1 MRWLKGCFFLYLCCL
16 FSPQDVFAAP
26 AKGSSANFVATDL
39 RGRVIELK
47 NYRGKVV
54 LVDFWASWC
63 EPCKVAMPFYQE
75 LQKQFPEKLV
85 VLGVSLDEDR
95 EALHAALRKRP
106 VDFKILHD
114 PSGKIAEYFS
124 VEAMPSS
131 FILDAKGRVQFEHH
145 GFVEA
150 DKASI
155 IEWIQGVLTK

>member
-1 MRWLKGCFFLYLCCL
+1 MNYLRGYVLLYLLCL
-16 FSPQDVFAAP
+16 LYPQDVFATP
-26 AKGSSANFVATDL
+26 VKGEEVSFVATDL

-47 NYRGKVV
+47 DYRGKVV

-63 EPCKVAMPFYQE
+63 EPCKVAMPFYQA
-75 LQKQFPEKLV
+75 LQKRFPEKLV
-85 VLGVSLDEDR
+85 VLGVSMDEDR
-95 EALHAALRKRP
+95 AALQAALKKRP

-131 FILDAKGRVQFEHH
+131 FILDARGRLQFEHR

-150 DKASI
+150 DKARI
-155 IEWIQGVLTK
+155 IKWIQGLVVQ

>member
-16 FSPQDVFAAP
+16 FSSQDVFAAP
-26 AKGSSANFVATDL
+26 VKGGEVDFVAFDL
-39 RGRVIELK
+39 AGRSVELK
-47 NYRGKVV
+47 HYRGKVV

-85 VLGVSLDEDR
+85 VLGVSMDEDR
-95 EALHAALRKRP
+95 EALQAALKKRP

-131 FILDAKGRVQFEHH
+131 FILDARGRLQFEHR

-150 DKASI
+150 DKARI
-155 IEWIQGVLTK
+155 IKWIQGLVAQ

>member
-1 MRWLKGCFFLYLCCL
+1 MNYLRGYVLLYLLCL
-16 FSPQDVFAAP
+16 LYPQDVFATP
-26 AKGSSANFVATDL
+26 VKGEEVSFVATDL

-47 NYRGKVV
+47 DYRGKVV

-63 EPCKVAMPFYQE
+63 EPCKVAMPFYQA

-85 VLGVSLDEDR
+85 VLGVSMDEDK
-95 EALHAALRKRP
+95 EALHAALKKRP

-131 FILDAKGRVQFEHH
+131 FLIDVQGRLQLTHL
-145 GFVEA
+145 GFVEG
-150 DKASI
+150 DK
-155 IEWIQGVLTK
+155 VKLTKLLQRILAD